1 MNYVITA
8 DIFDQ
13 VNTATSD
20 PGKEGSAP
28 VAPKLVKTPVNKV
41 AYNLNAGK
49 DATFTGAE
57 IKAKIKE
64 HLRLADTV
72 IDITL
77 KTGDGKDVADD
88 AACDAYGVKFQATNP
103 YVAPVKPT
111 N

>member
-8 DIFDQ
+8 DVFDQ
-13 VNTATSD
+13 VNIATSD
-20 PGKEGSAP
+20 PGKEGSTPAP
-28 VAPKLVKTPVNKV
+28 LKLVKKLANKV

-49 DATFTGAE
+49 DTTFTGAE

-64 HLRLADTV
+64 YLKLEDTV

-77 KTGDGKDVADD
+77 KTGDETDVADD
-88 AACDAYGVKFQATNP
+88 VACDAYGVKFQATNP
-103 YVAPVKPT
+103 YVAPVKQT